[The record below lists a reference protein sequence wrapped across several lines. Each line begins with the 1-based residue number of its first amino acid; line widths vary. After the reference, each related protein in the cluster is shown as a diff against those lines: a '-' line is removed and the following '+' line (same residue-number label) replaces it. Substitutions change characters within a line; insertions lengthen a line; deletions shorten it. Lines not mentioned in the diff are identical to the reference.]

1 MDPVRV
7 ATQNAK
13 QVREVSAI
21 QSDIGKWTKDVTS
34 LLYLTQAIKGAILM
48 HIEIVC
54 DAEYRPDG
62 KTLQAM
68 ASGNQYVK
76 FTDGKIV
83 AKTDKDYYGDKSKT
97 CEQVIEALL
106 EELPDPEALK
116 LHLDEVLVQYKNAKT
131 KVSFYEKELDDAKN
145 GNRNTLADILT
156 EVWCEDNGKND
167 QGKFDHNVSS
177 HRMGSVTDWNA
188 GANMIKHGTDAV
200 LDEPKF

>member
-1 MDPVRV
+1 MD
-7 ATQNAK
+7 NH
-13 QVREVSAI
+13 REVSAI
-21 QSDIGKWTKDVTS
+21 QSDIGKWMKEVNS
-34 LLYLTQAIKGAILM
+34 KLYRQQAIKGAILM
-48 HIEIVC
+48 HIEKVC
-54 DAEYRPDG
+54 DERYRPDG

-76 FTDGKIV
+76 FTDGKIIV
-83 AKTDKDYYGDKSKT
+83 KEDKDYYGDKSKT
-97 CEQVIEALL
+97 CEQVIETLL

-116 LHLDEVLVQYKNAKT
+116 LHLDEVIAEYKEAKT
-131 KVSFYEKELDDAKN
+131 KVREYEIELDDAKN
-145 GNRNTLADILT
+145 GNRNALADILI

-177 HRMGSVTDWNA
+177 HRMGSVADWNV